1 MNQNYF
7 YHPHVDEKE
16 VNPAEKLAKEMV
28 KIPYSK
34 SDIFTSEFLTFAE
47 KRQLVKII
55 EVCMKSKQGST
66 SVNSTHVYDK
76 ETQMTAD

>member
-1 MNQNYF
+1 
-7 YHPHVDEKE
+7 
-16 VNPAEKLAKEMV
+16 MV

-34 SDIFTSEFLTFAE
+34 SDIFTSEFLSFPE

-76 ETQMTAD
+76 ETLMSTD